1 MKGFEYSKDEGFQWP
16 KIVRNMP
23 DIQEEI
29 ELQSEI
35 KMHENSQNNFPNL
48 HLDEKILNESQII
61 YNKLT
66 TTDAIN
72 DKVT

>member
-1 MKGFEYSKDEGFQWP
+1 MNRFEYNKDEGFQWP

-35 KMHENSQNNFPNL
+35 KMQDNSHHFPNL
-48 HLDEKILNESQII
+48 QLDEKILNESQIM

-66 TTDAIN
+66 TADAIN
-72 DKVT
+72 EKVS